1 MKMYLKYSS
10 RRRSRKGQENT
21 QEDYDQSLLDE
32 ILISRLHPRW
42 AALYVEKGKGDTP
55 KACGKRN
62 KGKKEKEKKERKKKK
77 ENYQNTI

>member
-1 MKMYLKYSS
+1 MLCSVIYGIARERKPSPFYAIPSS
-10 RRRSRKGQENT
+10 
-21 QEDYDQSLLDE
+21 
-32 ILISRLHPRW
+32 W